1 MNLRKKNNE
10 DASDIAISHS
20 EGNIKI
26 QYLERF
32 KYNLE
37 MYNTLPQKD
46 GKVVFKNLNAQ
57 GVIILP
63 KS

>member
-1 MNLRKKNNE
+1 MLIL
-10 DASDIAISHS
+10 DSITSLDISHS

>member
-1 MNLRKKNNE
+1 MLILDSITSLE
-10 DASDIAISHS
+10 ISHS